1 MSLED
6 WSRRVVNE
14 IIDLTRRHNKWRRL
28 ETINLIASE
37 NVMSPLAEYLYLN
50 DMMGRYAEG
59 PTGGKF
65 YQGTV
70 YMDKLEAI
78 CRDLMCDLFSAKY
91 ADVRPVSGTV
101 ANIAALYAI
110 TEANDLVASLPIA
123 AGAHISH
130 RRVGAVG
137 VLRLRTIDLPWNE
150 EEFNIDV
157 DKAAKLIREA
167 KPKVVILGGSVYL
180 FPHPVKELSE
190 VAHEVGAYVVHDSA
204 HVLGLIAGGVFPNPL
219 QEGCDI
225 MTASTHKTFPGPQGG
240 VILTNREDLASK
252 IDKAVFPGVTS
263 NYHQHRYPALAVTA
277 VEMKVYGRAYAEQIV
292 RNARRLAEALH
303 ARGLKVLAESKG
315 FTRSHQVLVDV
326 RDLGGGAKCA
336 YLLERANIIVNKNM
350 LPGDK
355 KPDDPSGIRIGVQEV
370 TRWGMMETDMEIIA
384 DFIADVLLR
393 HRDPEEVKKKVVEFR
408 KSFREVKYGFKLEDF
423 DVRGCSVLDLLV

>member
-6 WSRRVVNE
+6 WSKTLQEVLE
-14 IIDLTRRHNKWRRL
+14 LTRLHNRWRRL

-37 NVMSPLAEYLYLN
+37 NVMSPLAEYVYLN

-59 PTGGKF
+59 PTGNKY

-70 YMDKLEAI
+70 YMDRLEAI
-78 CRDLMCDLFSAKY
+78 CRDLMCDLFSAKF

-101 ANIAALYAI
+101 ANIAALYAV

-130 RRVGAVG
+130 RKVGAVG
-137 VLRLRTIDLPWNE
+137 VLRLRTVDLPWDMENM
-150 EEFNIDV
+150 NIDV
-157 DKAAKLIREA
+157 DRAAKIIRET

-190 VAHEVGAYVVHDSA
+190 VAHEVGAYVLHDSA

-240 VILTNREDLASK
+240 VIFTNREDLVEK
-252 IDKAVFPGVTS
+252 IEKAVFPGVTS

-277 VEMKVYGRAYAEQIV
+277 IEMKIFGRAYAEQIV
-292 RNARRLAEALH
+292 RNAKRLAEALH
-303 ARGLKVLAESKG
+303 ARGFKVLGEARG
-315 FTRSHQVLVDV
+315 FTQSHQVLVDV
-326 RDLGGGAKCA
+326 RELGGGAKCA
-336 YLLERANIIVNKNM
+336 YLLEKANIILNKNM

-355 KPDDPSGIRIGVQEV
+355 RPEDPGGIRIGVQEV
-370 TRWGMMETDMEIIA
+370 TRWGMTETDMEIIA
-384 DFIADVLLR
+384 DFMADVLIR
-393 HRDPEEVKKKVVEFR
+393 KKDPEEVRKKVVEFR
-408 KSFREVKYGFKLEDF
+408 KNFKEVKYGFRIEEF
-423 DVRGCSVLDLLV
+423 NVRGCSVLDLFI